1 MKFYRLAES
10 FSSLLAIATFLC
22 SEPMNAQT
30 LGSDSLVN
38 IIFNDRL
45 FDQDQGVELIKQEK
59 FEEAN
64 SYLNTILEKDDLN
77 KDAYF
82 KRGVVN
88 WELNDTLA
96 ACRDWSSVLAMG
108 DTASFLLLESRCN
121 ATMTIEDDKISS
133 DEYKKMFASELSQK
147 PGTEKVSAKT
157 VVEVMPE
164 FPGGDI
170 ALMKYLSANLRYPEQ
185 AKTNNVQGR
194 VYVNFIISSRGK
206 VLYPYI
212 VRGIGSGCDQEAIR
226 VIKNM
231 PVWKP
236 GKQNGKAVP
245 VRYNVPVKFA
255 LK

>member
-1 MKFYRLAES
+1 M
-10 FSSLLAIATFLC
+10 I
-22 SEPMNAQT
+22 AQT
-30 LGSDSLVN
+30 FSSDSLVN
-38 IIFNDRL
+38 IIYDNKL
-45 FDQDQGVELIKQEK
+45 FEQDQGVQLIKQEK

-121 ATMTIEDDKISS
+121 ATMIIEDDKIPST
-133 DEYKKMFASELSQK
+133 EYKKMFASELSQK
-147 PGTEKVSAKT
+147 PGSVKTTAKT

-170 ALMKYLSANLRYPEQ
+170 ALMKYLSSNLHYPDQ
-185 AKTNNVQGR
+185 AKIHNVQGR

-206 VLYPYI
+206 VLFPYV

-226 VIKNM
+226 IIKNM
-231 PVWKP
+231 PLWKP

-245 VRYNVPVKFA
+245 VRFNVPVKFA